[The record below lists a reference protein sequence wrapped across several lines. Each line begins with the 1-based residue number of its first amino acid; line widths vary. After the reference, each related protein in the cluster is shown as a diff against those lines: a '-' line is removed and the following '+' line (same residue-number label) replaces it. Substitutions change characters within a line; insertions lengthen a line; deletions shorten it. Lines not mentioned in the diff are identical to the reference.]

1 MNTDPAFFL
10 YPPKFVLY
18 FFITNAELLKMV
30 DWKEQYHSFVPKG
43 AILNTV
49 YTDTLVS
56 SFEIVAIF
64 YVFQV
69 RGPNSEYRSG
79 SSRKAIYYDS
89 DPVEPVTPSHRYLG
103 IAGAVVA
110 KAVVRCPWLFWPPP
124 AVR

>member
-56 SFEIVAIF
+56 SLEIVAF
-64 YVFQV
+64 FLCL
-69 RGPNSEYRSG
+69 SG
-79 SSRKAIYYDS
+79 TWILNRLLNTNP
-89 DPVEPVTPSHRYLG
+89 DPAESQ
-103 IAGAVVA
+103 
-110 KAVVRCPWLFWPPP
+110 
-124 AVR
+124 